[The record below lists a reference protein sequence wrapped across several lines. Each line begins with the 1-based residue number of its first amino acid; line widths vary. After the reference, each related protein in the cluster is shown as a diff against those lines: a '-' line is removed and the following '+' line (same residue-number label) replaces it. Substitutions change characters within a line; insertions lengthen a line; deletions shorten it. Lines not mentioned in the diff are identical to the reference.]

1 MFELKVT
8 IGTTPELSGLLSG
21 LLGSINSPQSDTV
34 NRVQEVIGAPEPSIQ
49 KTTKKAK
56 AEKTPVQDPVN
67 SHEDAHVSDTSP
79 ESKNESNTTSENP
92 VSEITVVSLRQKVAD
107 LIKNNRENRDPIT
120 KKFEEFG
127 ATNPTTLA
135 PGKFEEF
142 WNFLTTLE

>member
-21 LLGSINSPQSDTV
+21 LLGYMNRQEPETV
-34 NRVQEVIGAPEPSIQ
+34 KKTQETIDAPDPVVQ

-56 AEKTPVQDPVN
+56 ADKTQVQEPVASQ
-67 SHEDAHVSDTSP
+67 EDTQVSDTSP
-79 ESKNESNTTSENP
+79 EIKNETDTTSENS

-107 LIKNNRENRDPIT
+107 IIKANRETRDPIT

-135 PGKFEEF
+135 PEKFEEF

>member
-21 LLGSINSPQSDTV
+21 LLGSMNRQEPETV
-34 NRVQEVIGAPEPSIQ
+34 KKTQETIDAPDPVVQ

-56 AEKTPVQDPVN
+56 TDKTQVQEPVTSQ
-67 SHEDAHVSDTSP
+67 EDIQVSDTSP
-79 ESKNESNTTSENP
+79 EIKNETDTTSENS

-107 LIKNNRENRDPIT
+107 IIKANRETRDPIT

-127 ATNPTTLA
+127 ATNPTTLS
-135 PGKFEEF
+135 PDKFEEF